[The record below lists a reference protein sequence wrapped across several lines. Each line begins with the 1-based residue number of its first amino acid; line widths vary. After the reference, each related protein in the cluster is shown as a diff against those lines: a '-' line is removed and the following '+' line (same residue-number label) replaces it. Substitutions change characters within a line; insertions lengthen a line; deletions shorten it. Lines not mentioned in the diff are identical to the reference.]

1 MKYEENSK
9 ILSLLH
15 AHGIEISAKLELPVS
30 LDILFVN
37 VVSYSTGKLTQCVF
51 GHWDVVTCL
60 AYSRH
65 VGLIGG
71 DALVVSGSRDATV
84 LVWRWSEK
92 LQRVAA
98 TDREE
103 GGC

>member
-1 MKYEENSK
+1 MNKTLRFFPCYMLTASRCLQNWSY
-9 ILSLLH
+9 
-15 AHGIEISAKLELPVS
+15 PYR
-30 LDILFVN
+30 DFLFVN

>member
-1 MKYEENSK
+1 MKKTVRFFPCYMLTASRCQQNWSCPYLRIFSSY
-9 ILSLLH
+9 ILCLH
-15 AHGIEISAKLELPVS
+15 
-30 LDILFVN
+30 
-37 VVSYSTGKLTQCVF
+37 STGKLTQCVF

>member
-1 MKYEENSK
+1 MKKTVRFFPCYMVTASRCLQNWSY
-9 ILSLLH
+9 
-15 AHGIEISAKLELPVS
+15 PYP
-30 LDILFVN
+30 DFLFVN
-37 VVSYSTGKLTQCVF
+37 VVSYSAGKLTQCVF

>member
-1 MKYEENSK
+1 MKKTVRFFPCYMLTASRCLQNWS
-9 ILSLLH
+9 S
-15 AHGIEISAKLELPVS
+15 PYP
-30 LDILFVN
+30 DFLFVN

-98 TDREE
+98 TDRVE